1 MSETEKISPG
11 TALYYPYIHPRE
23 IDHLKAALIYWDRV
37 RRIVARRSG
46 DTILIF
52 QDHLHPANAAPSK
65 PVFLKHLETRF
76 TESALRSLDNLR
88 FPALA

>member
-1 MSETEKISPG
+1 VLC
-11 TALYYPYIHPRE
+11 ALPAFDAMCKTQGKPTSGS
-23 IDHLKAALIYWDRV
+23 AN
-37 RRIVARRSG
+37 SG

>member
-52 QDHLHPANAAPSK
+52 
-65 PVFLKHLETRF
+65 ET
-76 TESALRSLDNLR
+76 N
-88 FPALA
+88 